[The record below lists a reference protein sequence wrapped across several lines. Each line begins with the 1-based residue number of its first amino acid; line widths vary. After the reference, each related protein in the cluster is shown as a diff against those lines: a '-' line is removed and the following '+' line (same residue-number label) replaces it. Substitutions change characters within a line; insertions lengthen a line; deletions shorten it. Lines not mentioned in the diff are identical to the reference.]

1 MNENSAPRTSYSEL
15 SQAEAQHIV
24 RKLGESGIPPSR
36 GLAAYTV
43 GIDSLLGTL
52 EDEYLSGYLPDGGSS
67 FKLVVGEYGSGKSH
81 FLFRLRDK
89 AWEHGYVVSRTELS
103 PKECPYD
110 NQLKVYQ
117 AVVSNLIFHDED
129 PNVED
134 TIGLEAFLENHFHR
148 MLRTLGVEAPM
159 TPLGLDLRAKL
170 WLDTILRFK
179 VESPSFRHAVYFFLQ
194 AVAEENEAH
203 KRLICAWL
211 RGESVAL
218 RQVRQFS
225 ITERI
230 DRSVAFKM
238 LRSLAQLIHELG
250 YSGLVLLFDEGDRM
264 VSIGSSRT
272 ERVACDNLREVID
285 RCAGESLPSALF
297 VYAVPPYFVTNI
309 APQYEALSQRI
320 SSRVKFSRKNPF
332 SVQISLDQ
340 LDYPGD
346 ELLRM
351 IGARLLDIFEIAY
364 ETKFDAELQRQNI
377 AHLAESC
384 ASLLSTSH
392 RRHFIKSLM
401 NIFTEQ
407 RVAGERLYEADNL
420 HAVVRHVTEELGRS
434 EVGEY

>member
-1 MNENSAPRTSYSEL
+1 MALTQS
-15 SQAEAQHIV
+15 EAQHIV
-24 RKLGESGIPPSR
+24 RKLGESGIPPTR
-36 GLAAYTV
+36 GLEAYSV
-43 GIDSLLGTL
+43 GIDSLLETL
-52 EDEYLSGYLPDGGSS
+52 ENEYLRGYLPDGGSS

-81 FLFRLRDK
+81 FLYRLRDK
-89 AWEHGYVVSRTELS
+89 AWDNGYVVSRTELS

-117 AVVSNLIFHDED
+117 AVVSNLIFHDAD

-134 TIGLEAFLENHFHR
+134 TRGIEAFLENHFFNT
-148 MLRTLGVEAPM
+148 LKTLGIDSPM
-159 TPLGLDLRAKL
+159 TSLGLDLRAKL

-179 VESPSFRHAVYFFLQ
+179 VESPSYRHAVYFYLE

-203 KRLICAWL
+203 KRVISAWL
-211 RGESVAL
+211 RGETITL
-218 RQVRQFS
+218 RDVRQFS
-225 ITERI
+225 ITERM

-250 YSGLVLLFDEGDRM
+250 YAGLVLLFDEGDRM

-272 ERVACDNLREVID
+272 EKVACDNLREVID
-285 RCAGESLPSALF
+285 RCAGESLPATLF

-320 SSRVKFSRKNPF
+320 SSKVKFSRKNPF

-340 LDYPGD
+340 LDYPGE

-351 IGARLLDIFEIAY
+351 IGEKLLAIFELAY
-364 ETKFDAELQRQNI
+364 DVKLDHELQARNI
-377 AHLAESC
+377 EQLAEAC

-392 RRHFIKSLM
+392 RRHFVKSL
-401 NIFTEQ
+401 IDILTEQ
-407 RVAGERLYEADNL
+407 RVEGERHYETDGVQ
-420 HAVVRHVTEELGRS
+420 AVVRDVTEQLGRA
-434 EVGEY
+434 EGGEY